1 MRVSRICRKL
11 SSQIFDTP
19 GACKFLVSSP
29 TPDSLPRESKA
40 EVKLLNWG
48 VCVRLIIYRRESKSK
63 VESLGRANVG
73 KSSLLNSVMGRT
85 NLVITSSK
93 PVTLNFFRVGPNVH
107 ELTLV
112 DAPGYGQRGRPEWGK
127 VFDLRRIFLLINA
140 KHGFSEFDEMMLQD
154 IDRRFKQAAGLSSSY
169 QLVLT
174 KIDEVKPQE
183 IPQVRSK
190 VEHEARKITGF
201 GSDILLTSTK
211 GNGFGVNNLRHA
223 IIEACG

>member
-40 EVKLLNWG
+40 EV
-48 VCVRLIIYRRESKSK
+48 IFI
-63 VESLGRANVG
+63 GRANVG

-93 PVTLNFFRVGPNVH
+93 PGRTQALNFFQVGPNVH

-127 VFDLRRIFLLINA
+127 VFEHYLETRKSLRRIFLLINA
-140 KHGFSEFDEMMLQD
+140 KHGFSDFDKMMLQD

-169 QLVLT
+169 QLLLT

>member
-1 MRVSRICRKL
+1 MRVSHICRKI

-19 GACKFLVSSP
+19 GACRFLVSGP

-40 EVKLLNWG
+40 E
-48 VCVRLIIYRRESKSK
+48 IIFI
-63 VESLGRANVG
+63 GRANVG
-73 KSSLLNSVMGRT
+73 KSSLLNSVMGRN

-93 PVTLNFFRVGPNVH
+93 PGRTQALNFFQVGPNAN

-127 VFDLRRIFLLINA
+127 VFEYYLETRKRSFVSLRRIFLLVNA
-140 KHGFSEFDEMMLQD
+140 KHGFSEFDGMMLHD
-154 IDRRFKQAAGLSSSY
+154 IDRRFKQAAGLSFSY

-183 IPQVRSK
+183 IPGIRSRI
-190 VEHEARKITGF
+190 EYEARKITQGL
-201 GSDILLTSTK
+201 GLGVLVTSTK
-211 GNGFGVNNLRHA
+211 GNGFGIDGLRHA
-223 IIEACG
+223 IIEACS